1 SGLLSALAG
10 LILTAYIGL
19 PSLGIGDPYQLSSVA
34 AVVIGGTA
42 LTGGVGSVIASAG
55 GALFITQLNSLTNM
69 LQMSTGT
76 QFVIQGAVIAAGMAL
91 SMIRARM
98 RARVPRESRAPAA
111 PVRHVP

>member
-1 SGLLSALAG
+1 MAG

-19 PSLGIGDPYQLSSVA
+19 PSIGIGDPYQLSSVA

-55 GALFITQLNSLTNM
+55 GALFITQLTSLTNM

-76 QFVIQGAVIAAGMAL
+76 QYVIQGAVIAL
-91 SMIRARM
+91 SRIRARG
-98 RARVPRESRAPAA
+98 RARVPRERRAPAA
-111 PVRHVP
+111 PAGRVP